1 METKLEKQAQGF
13 EDDLE
18 GITLLKIE
26 QEQRAIRAE
35 EALRKTKSNNAVA
48 AERVQERF
56 QRLSVE
62 MSSKIDENEKV
73 AMKAVAEANDL
84 RMKKRV
90 VEDILQKATEELGL
104 MKEQYEEKLQELSNQ
119 RDMKAKQIEQMSQ
132 ELEEKDIKIEN
143 FEKQEESRKL
153 KAKIERLKTR
163 NNFSAEAHPEEKWR
177 NKSDGVKKEAQK
189 LQESNTLRSSKDEKD
204 TMVKTLQSDIEKL
217 TVQYNELKHF
227 LSEVE
232 LEKENLRKVVFKLE
246 GDLQKKEEAI
256 SATAK
261 KLQSN
266 SEQARN
272 RDTKQLSSK
281 RGKSAKDV
289 ARGKIDFVEV
299 IFNSSCKIHSSVN
312 KSKET

>member
-1 METKLEKQAQGF
+1 
-13 EDDLE
+13 
-18 GITLLKIE
+18 
-26 QEQRAIRAE
+26 
-35 EALRKTKSNNAVA
+35 
-48 AERVQERF
+48 
-56 QRLSVE
+56 
-62 MSSKIDENEKV
+62 
-73 AMKAVAEANDL
+73 
-84 RMKKRV
+84 
-90 VEDILQKATEELGL
+90 
-104 MKEQYEEKLQELSNQ
+104 
-119 RDMKAKQIEQMSQ
+119 MKAKQIEQMSR
-132 ELEEKDIKIEN
+132 ELEEKEIKIEN

-189 LQESNTLRSSKDEKD
+189 LQEESNTLRSSKDEKD

-217 TVQYNELKHF
+217 TVQYNELKHS

-261 KLQSN
+261 KFQSN

-299 IFNSSCKIHSSVN
+299 IFNSSC
-312 KSKET
+312 